1 MAAPSDNLLTAG
13 RFAEMAGITKA
24 QLRFYRQAGVFQPVW
39 RDPENGYFYYDIW
52 QVHHLCMLLLLEHF
66 GYTIKELDE
75 IFQRDVLSYRE
86 MIFNRQVYLDD
97 RISQLQQAVSFV
109 EYDIRRT
116 EHTDAYDDEQLYTM
130 EMPPQEIVTTM
141 LERDCDR
148 FDEMAHEGMLRHME
162 LYGNS
167 NDYRSFPVSV
177 IMSRRSLYD
186 GGYHLS
192 GFFSLKKSRP
202 MASKKAVPVL
212 YYRFRGKVAD
222 LNRMY
227 ARFAAY
233 LQAQNLEPAGDIY
246 MQVLPENTHRIEEDV
261 YVVHAYLPIR
271 PASHPMRAIPLPE
284 PRMPYRGSI
293 LMSSGEFARLCGI
306 NKETLRF
313 YHKHRLIVPV
323 KKDSKGYYYY
333 ACQQLSTFYTLKT
346 LQYAGCSLQDIRD
359 CFADQTRTFS
369 QICKQHLG
377 RLKRQLELAEY
388 YLECLD
394 VDYHYTAQL
403 ARQPRGVPFIRTADL
418 PPERITPIDPPCPL
432 TAREL
437 APYVKA
443 HTTDFSNIDE
453 KLQYP
458 LSLHFRPEDLEAGNQ
473 AACAISSL
481 PHVNYA
487 GELSTPPKRILCYM
501 TRGSYHQMYESA
513 QLLYGHMKA
522 HGLRPVGNVQ
532 CAMLV
537 DKFCRLRESQ
547 LLLFVYVPIAESED
561 SDLP

>member
-1 MAAPSDNLLTAG
+1 MGAPSDNLLTAG

-24 QLRFYRQAGVFQPVW
+24 QLRFYRQAGVFLPAW

-66 GYTIKELDE
+66 GYSIKELNDL
-75 IFQRDVLSYRE
+75 FQEDILSYRE
-86 MIFNRQVYLDD
+86 MILNRQVYLDD
-97 RISQLQQAVSFV
+97 RISQLQQTVSFV
-109 EYDIRRT
+109 EYDIRRN
-116 EHTDAYDDEQLYTM
+116 EHTDAYDDEQIYSM

-141 LERDCDR
+141 LEHDCDR
-148 FDEMAHEGMLRHME
+148 FDEMAHEGLLRHME
-162 LYGNS
+162 LYGNTG
-167 NDYRSFPVSV
+167 DYRSFPVSV

-192 GFFSLKKSRP
+192 GFFSLKKARP
-202 MASKKAVPVL
+202 PLGQKKPVPVL

-227 ARFAAY
+227 ARYAAY
-233 LQAQNLEPAGDIY
+233 LQAQQLEPAGDIY
-246 MQVLPENTHRIEEDV
+246 MQVMPENTRRIEEDV
-261 YVVHAYLPIR
+261 YVVHAYLPIQKAAL
-271 PASHPMRAIPLPE
+271 PVRAIPLPE
-284 PRMPYRGSI
+284 PPMPYRGSI

-306 NKETLRF
+306 TKETLRF

-323 KKDSKGYYYY
+323 KKDEKGYYYY
-333 ACQQLSTFYTLKT
+333 ACQQLATFHTLKA
-346 LQYAGCSLQDIRD
+346 LQYAGCSLKEIRER
-359 CFADQTRTFS
+359 FADEKLNFT
-369 QICKQHLG
+369 QICKQYLG

-403 ARQPRGVPFIRTADL
+403 ARQPRGVPFIRTTSL
-418 PPERITPIDPPCPL
+418 PMERITHIDPPCPL
-432 TAREL
+432 TAKDL
-437 APYVKA
+437 APYVKT

-458 LSLHFRPEDLEAGNQ
+458 LSLHFRPEDLESGKQ
-473 AACAISSL
+473 VACALSSL

-487 GELSTPPKRILCYM
+487 GELSTPPRRILCCM
-501 TRGSYHQMYESA
+501 TRGSYSQMYESA

-522 HGLRPVGNVQ
+522 HGLKPVGNFQ

-537 DKFCRLRESQ
+537 DKFCRLPQSQ
-547 LLLFVYVPIAESED
+547 LLLFVYVPIAGED
-561 SDLP
+561 